1 MVAAFEEPRGLEEK
15 ERMKRTKRERDAK
28 PLQRNASYLWS
39 SVWQTSRETLCFF
52 SAARLSIASSSHS
65 LFFLPDPF
73 LHISLL
79 FNVSVTLLLILQSL
93 VLLTHT
99 KAKLHQCMWI
109 DPGDVSSCVRSSNPS
124 PHGCSTPSMFCSF
137 CQLHNTCLPWMYS
150 NTMFI
155 VQLVIQQIDSR
166 NNTFKKNPFISGVI
180 PLI

>member
-1 MVAAFEEPRGLEEK
+1 MIHFIGEYFCGGSIRGASGLRREREDEKNK
-15 ERMKRTKRERDAK
+15 ERERCKASAEKRFLSLELGLTNKQRDCC
-28 PLQRNASYLWS
+28 S
-39 SVWQTSRETLCFF
+39 F

-73 LHISLL
+73 LHISPL

-137 CQLHNTCLPWMYS
+137 CQLHNTCLP
-150 NTMFI
+150 
-155 VQLVIQQIDSR
+155 
-166 NNTFKKNPFISGVI
+166 
-180 PLI
+180 